1 MGSTSTSL
9 EVSELNWNDRICG
22 KCSDFLKLKGDAIPC
37 LLQHTE
43 DTACLVC
50 LGLWSD
56 STAER
61 LSQEFET
68 MCQPYGGI
76 SNNRFATQPLPA
88 IVIPG
93 DVALRYAVLANSNI
107 SSSFSIFAKA
117 LKEHIRAKLHEHI
130 KQKQAKSIDRFT
142 ETYPNFM
149 TSEEQGYLS
158 FHVLFTPTVESR
170 PPSFCLPKPKYNNR
184 KRFRGNDP
192 TEKQGGDPLVNL
204 ERRLQQSGKAL
215 WSLSDVT
222 TSLDHNHSQ
231 NHSQN
236 HLEWKTWF
244 QQEKLLPIALDLHV
258 CLWRSS
264 FFMHGLYT
272 KSRRDVSQTPFYVPG
287 KDDSGNNMQQRK
299 GVTSVEEQ
307 ITPTIIS
314 LCGGISKAN
323 NDGSGSDVVFGM
335 VKFHASGR
343 EDLDVRMTLPPEQTE
358 GVGGRPFCLEV
369 IDAFQIPSPE
379 SLELAVLKINH
390 GNTKFNSE
398 GHMRFYGS
406 NPLGV
411 GVSDC
416 LSFTPS
422 STFRNLQAETEE
434 KVKYYGCLC
443 WSSTDISSEAYL
455 NEKLAKCPIVLEQR
469 TPIRVLHRRS
479 NIIRKRHILSLKATK
494 IDDHHFRLNIST
506 DAGTY
511 VKEFVH
517 GDLGRTVPS
526 ISSLLGCKTD
536 ILELDCEGIKL

>member
-1 MGSTSTSL
+1 MEITTI
-9 EVSELNWNDRICG
+9 EVSDMDWNDRIC
-22 KCSDFLKLKGDAIPC
+22 CRCRDYLKLKVDDVPY
-37 LLQHTE
+37 LLERKE
-43 DTACLVC
+43 DSACFVC
-50 LGLWSD
+50 LGLWND

-61 LSQEFET
+61 LLREFET
-68 MCQPYGGI
+68 ACQPYGGI
-76 SNNRFATQPLPA
+76 SNNRFATQPQPA
-88 IVIPG
+88 IVLPG
-93 DVALRYAVLANSNI
+93 DVALRYAVLANGNM
-107 SSSFSIFAKA
+107 SSPFSIFSKA
-117 LKEHIRAKLHEHI
+117 LKEHIRSKLHECVA
-130 KQKQAKSIDRFT
+130 QKQSKFIDRVT
-142 ETYPNFM
+142 ETYPNFV
-149 TSEEQGYLS
+149 TSEEQGCLS
-158 FHVLFTPTVESR
+158 FHILITPAVESR
-170 PPSFCLPKPKYNNR
+170 PPSFRLPKPKFNNR

-204 ERRLQQSGKAL
+204 ERRLQQSGKVL

-222 TSLDHNHSQ
+222 TALDQ
-231 NHSQN
+231 NEYHE
-236 HLEWKTWF
+236 EWNNWF
-244 QQEKLLPIALDLHV
+244 QKEQLLPIAVDLHV

-264 FFMHGLYT
+264 FFIHGLYT

-287 KDDSGNNMQQRK
+287 KDEFGRNVQQRK

-307 ITPTIIS
+307 ITPSIIS
-314 LCGGISKAN
+314 LCGGISKVN

-358 GVGGRPFCLEV
+358 GVGGRPFCLEI
-369 IDAFQIPSPE
+369 IDAFQMPTPE
-379 SLELAVLKINH
+379 SLEEAVLEINH
-390 GNTKFNSE
+390 GNSKVNNE
-398 GHMRFYGS
+398 GQMRYYGS

-416 LSFTPS
+416 LGFTPS

-443 WSSTDISSEAYL
+443 WSSTDIVSVAYL
-455 NEKLAKCPIVLEQR
+455 NEKLSKCPIVLEQR

-479 NIIRKRHILSLKATK
+479 NIIRKRHILTLKATK
-494 IDDHHFRLNIST
+494 IDDHYFRLNIST